1 MNEKKICK
9 VCGGEYGID
18 FFPKHPKSKDG
29 HTCVC
34 KDCMRKLQSEGHK
47 KSYENKR
54 QSLEDEVQNARM
66 LRLHDFTPRELM
78 ARLAELGY
86 DGKLVY
92 VERHELNLKDF
103 R

>member
-1 MNEKKICK
+1 MTEMKTCK
-9 VCGGEYGID
+9 VCGYEFEID
-18 FFPKHPKSKDG
+18 EFPKHPKSKDG

-34 KDCMRKLQSEGHK
+34 KDCTRKLQSEGHK
-47 KSYENKR
+47 KSYENKKKNY
-54 QSLEDEVQNARM
+54 EDEVQNARM
-66 LRLHDFTPRELM
+66 LRLQDFTPRELM
-78 ARLAELGY
+78 KRLADLGY